1 MNRRQEI
8 RTTAEL
14 QEILDS
20 WSDGEEDFERE
31 SDTTHVVILPPDDVD
46 EISDTEELDDN
57 LQVLNDDQNLP
68 HEITG
73 TYEIERFCSRW
84 NEDILSAEN
93 ENDDLPV
100 TSSKIGKKRRKIDK
114 GMKPKWSRKH
124 NYKFEKE
131 PLDDTET
138 SHKALYEQIGE
149 MSPQQLWE
157 LFIDEEVLDLIVNS
171 TNKYAAANN
180 CPSFV
185 TTPTE
190 IKTFLGVLYIT
201 GYHTLPQV
209 NSYWSNRE
217 SLGCV
222 MIKECM
228 PRDRFKR
235 IKQFFHVCDNSAL
248 DPNDKFSKV
257 SPLNSLMNKKFLQF
271 GVFSHNLSIDEQ
283 MIAYYGRHSCKM
295 FIKGKP
301 IRFGY
306 KYWCLA
312 SDEGYL
318 YQFMPYAGATK
329 QDNSQLQLG
338 ERVVLSLLSHLDV
351 PAKHTVTF
359 DNFFTSHKLLTR
371 LSGDGF
377 FALGTVRENRTNHAP
392 LMDVKKMRKQP
403 RGTSDFCF
411 DVDNSIIAVR
421 WNDNSVRYSPKYFT

>member
-190 IKTFLGVLYIT
+190 IKTFLGVLYSYIT
-201 GYHTLPQV
+201 VYH
-209 NSYWSNRE
+209 
-217 SLGCV
+217 
-222 MIKECM
+222 K
-228 PRDRFKR
+228 
-235 IKQFFHVCDNSAL
+235 
-248 DPNDKFSKV
+248 
-257 SPLNSLMNKKFLQF
+257 
-271 GVFSHNLSIDEQ
+271 
-283 MIAYYGRHSCKM
+283 
-295 FIKGKP
+295 
-301 IRFGY
+301 
-306 KYWCLA
+306 
-312 SDEGYL
+312 
-318 YQFMPYAGATK
+318 
-329 QDNSQLQLG
+329 
-338 ERVVLSLLSHLDV
+338 
-351 PAKHTVTF
+351 
-359 DNFFTSHKLLTR
+359 
-371 LSGDGF
+371 
-377 FALGTVRENRTNHAP
+377 
-392 LMDVKKMRKQP
+392 
-403 RGTSDFCF
+403 
-411 DVDNSIIAVR
+411 
-421 WNDNSVRYSPKYFT
+421 

>member
-1 MNRRQEI
+1 M
-8 RTTAEL
+8 
-14 QEILDS
+14 
-20 WSDGEEDFERE
+20 
-31 SDTTHVVILPPDDVD
+31 
-46 EISDTEELDDN
+46 
-57 LQVLNDDQNLP
+57 LNDDQNLP

-257 SPLNSLMNKKFLQF
+257 SPLNSLMN
-271 GVFSHNLSIDEQ
+271 
-283 MIAYYGRHSCKM
+283 
-295 FIKGKP
+295 
-301 IRFGY
+301 
-306 KYWCLA
+306 
-312 SDEGYL
+312 
-318 YQFMPYAGATK
+318 
-329 QDNSQLQLG
+329 
-338 ERVVLSLLSHLDV
+338 
-351 PAKHTVTF
+351 
-359 DNFFTSHKLLTR
+359 
-371 LSGDGF
+371 
-377 FALGTVRENRTNHAP
+377 
-392 LMDVKKMRKQP
+392 
-403 RGTSDFCF
+403 
-411 DVDNSIIAVR
+411 
-421 WNDNSVRYSPKYFT
+421 